1 MGIRGT
7 LLVAFATVWGFVLFA
22 SVVAIQA
29 LSDVTEIVSEVQE
42 RASAI
47 VESGRLAQQAGRAI
61 TVAITAARPIST
73 VIDQA
78 LFRQQISE
86 IKQAEDSLV
95 AAQQA
100 LLVTQSPD
108 QTSLLSPVGEVLD
121 NIHVL
126 TKVTSERLK
135 VRAAV
140 AHAIEAA
147 TRADLSFQ
155 RAAEPAQRA
164 FGSDVASI
172 GSGGAIADAR
182 HELTALYGFD
192 RVRIAFA
199 TVYRTLLTASQSPSV
214 PELNLQAVMLRREVT
229 DLRQAVA
236 SLAGAGTTDIRRA
249 ALYLAE
255 LAETPDGVIPQRRGE
270 LQLLARSTALLDRND
285 VISKQ
290 LLDKVDLLIAKES
303 NALVAGTRHAAEVA
317 RSSTIRMIAVTV
329 ISLVCS
335 ALIVWL
341 YVFSNLAVRL
351 DQIKSAMLQLATG
364 DLDVQLPKESA
375 DEVGRM
381 AGTLRVFRATAAAGD
396 RREHALKQAKDA
408 AESALGQLRQAQE
421 SLLRAEKLAS
431 LGQLVAGIAHE
442 INTPVGNA
450 LAASSQTR
458 DETARL
464 SSLVAGAKLRRSE
477 LEDYLGTVRELSDIL
492 MRNCQRAAQLIRDFK
507 QVAADQTSGQR
518 RRFDLAGQLREIL
531 HTLRHRFDRAK
542 ITLVTD
548 LPTSIPMD
556 SVPGALSQVII
567 NLAENALAHAFA
579 PGARGCLTVSA
590 QRIDP
595 DRVQVTVADDGKG
608 IVSEVLP
615 KIFDP
620 FFTTNRGAGNTGL
633 GLHIVHNLVTGP
645 LGGTIAVTSSV
656 GAGTQ
661 FVLNLPLTSPI
672 PAALVTRE
680 QLSAN

>member
-61 TVAITAARPIST
+61 TVAITAARPITT

-78 LFRQQISE
+78 LFRQQINE
-86 IKQAEDSLV
+86 IKRAEDSLV
-95 AAQQA
+95 AARQA
-100 LLVTQSPD
+100 LLVGRSPE
-108 QTSLLSPVGEVLD
+108 QTTLLSPVGEVLD

-126 TKVTSERLK
+126 IKVTSERLK

-140 AHAIEAA
+140 VHAIAAA

-172 GSGGAIADAR
+172 GAGSQISGPR
-182 HELTALYGFD
+182 RELTALYGFD

-229 DLRQAVA
+229 YLRQAVA
-236 SLAGAGTTDIRRA
+236 GLAGAGTTDIGRA
-249 ALYLAE
+249 ALYLAD
-255 LAETPDGVIPQRRGE
+255 LAETQDGVVPQRRGE

-285 VISKQ
+285 VISKE
-290 LLDKVDLLIAKES
+290 LLDKVKLLIAKEN

-317 RSSTIRMIAVTV
+317 RRSTIRMIAVTV

-341 YVFSNLAVRL
+341 YVFRNLAVRL

-364 DLDVQLPKESA
+364 DLTVTLPKESA

-464 SSLVAGAKLRRSE
+464 SSLVAAGKLRRSE
-477 LEDYLGTVRELSDIL
+477 LEDYLGTVKELSDIL

-518 RRFDLAGQLREIL
+518 RHFDLAGQLHETL

-542 ITLVTD
+542 IMLVTD
-548 LPTSIPMD
+548 LPTNIPMD

-567 NLAENALAHAFA
+567 NLAENALAHAFP
-579 PGARGCLTVSA
+579 PGTRGCLTVSA
-590 QRIDP
+590 QRIEP
-595 DRVQVTVADDGKG
+595 DWVQVTVADDGKG

-656 GAGTQ
+656 GAGTR
-661 FVLNLPLTSPI
+661 FAMRLPLISPV

-680 QLSAN
+680 ELSAN